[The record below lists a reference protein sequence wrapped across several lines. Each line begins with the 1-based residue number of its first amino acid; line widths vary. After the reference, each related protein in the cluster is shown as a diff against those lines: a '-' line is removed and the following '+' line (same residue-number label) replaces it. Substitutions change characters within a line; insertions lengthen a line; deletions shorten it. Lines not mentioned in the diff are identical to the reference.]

1 MTYLN
6 SLIERAT
13 INLFSRSVTEKK
25 KKKSSVQPF
34 QTLNTNLHIHA
45 RTNYKLHTNNT
56 DRI

>member
-25 KKKSSVQPF
+25 KE
-34 QTLNTNLHIHA
+34 
-45 RTNYKLHTNNT
+45 KLGPTIPNFKHEFTYSCPYEL
-56 DRI
+56 

>member
-6 SLIERAT
+6 FLIEHAT
-13 INLFSRSVTEKK
+13 INLFSQSVIEKK
-25 KKKSSVQPF
+25 RKAP
-34 QTLNTNLHIHA
+34 TIPNTNLHIHA